1 MGRLKQKVKIE
12 RLGRAAEDLGETIGT
27 RAKDVGGAIGT
38 RAKDVGGAV
47 GTQVK
52 RVGGT
57 VGTRAKQLQEAAAPK
72 ARRVTRELGDQTRKT
87 RRKVGYWIAG
97 EEPPKRRTGLAVV
110 AAGAGAAAA
119 FFLDPA
125 NGKRRRTVAR
135 DWTTARFRAIGTRG
149 ARAGRGIGARAY
161 GLKERVTHNGDGQ
174 APTDDKTLEQKVESE
189 LFQEIDIP
197 SRQIN
202 IMATNGIVS
211 LRGAVTRHEQIGEI
225 ERKVR
230 DITGVRDVENMLHLE
245 GTPAPT
251 SS

>member
-1 MGRLKQKVKIE
+1 MGRLQQKVKIE
-12 RLGRAAEDLGETIGT
+12 RLGRVAEDLGETIGT
-27 RAKDVGGAIGT
+27 RAKDVG
-38 RAKDVGGAV
+38 DVV
-47 GTQVK
+47 GTKVK

-57 VGTRAKQLQEAAAPK
+57 VGTRAKQLQVVAAPT
-72 ARRVTRELGDQTRKT
+72 ARRVSRELGDQTKKT

-97 EEPPKRRTGLAVV
+97 EEPPKRRTGLAFL

-125 NGKRRRTVAR
+125 SGKRRRTVAR
-135 DWTTARFRAIGTRG
+135 EWTLARLRGIGRKG
-149 ARAGRGIGARAY
+149 AAAGRGVEARAH
-161 GLKERVTHNGDGQ
+161 GLKQRARYGGDGH

-189 LFQEIDIP
+189 LFQQVDIS

-211 LRGAVTRHEQIGEI
+211 LRGAVQRPDQITEI

-230 DITGVRDVENMLHLE
+230 DIAGVRDVENMLHLE